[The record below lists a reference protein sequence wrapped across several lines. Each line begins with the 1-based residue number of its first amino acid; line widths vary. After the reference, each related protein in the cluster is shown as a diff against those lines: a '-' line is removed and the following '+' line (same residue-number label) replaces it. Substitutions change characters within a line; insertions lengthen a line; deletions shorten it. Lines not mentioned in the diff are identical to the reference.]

1 VSVDPIDTS
10 VVEGLLGYA
19 TRRAS
24 MAFLDQARE
33 DLVPLGLRPVTL
45 TVLALVARNPG
56 ITASQLGEV
65 LRIRSPNMVPLVKS
79 LAERDLLVREPRPG
93 DRRAQG
99 LRATAAGQ
107 ALLARA
113 LAVAG
118 AADARTAAA
127 LDAAE
132 QRQLA
137 ALLARVR
144 SSTAAQGDIDE

>member
-1 VSVDPIDTS
+1 
-10 VVEGLLGYA
+10 
-19 TRRAS
+19 

-33 DLVPLGLRPVTL
+33 DLEPLGLRPVTL
-45 TVLALVARNPG
+45 TVLALVARNTG

-79 LAERDLLVREPRPG
+79 LADRGWLVREPRPG

-107 ALLARA
+107 ALLEKA
-113 LAVAG
+113 LVVAE

-127 LDAAE
+127 LSGLE
-132 QRQLA
+132 QRE
-137 ALLARVR
+137 LARLLTQLR
-144 SSTAAQGDIDE
+144 SRAGNPEIEPAA